1 MAFQQ
6 AEILYMPFLVLSIF
20 ATIIASQAMISG
32 MFSIVYQGITTRVLP
47 MLKVDYTSR
56 KLQSQI
62 YIDSANWF
70 LLFSVLFIM
79 FVFKKS
85 EYLAEAYGLAVT
97 GTMALTGIMMTWI
110 FYLKNER
117 SKFIIALLVT
127 FVDMVFLTSSLH
139 KIPNGGYWSIILAL
153 IPFSVI
159 MIYTKGQKRLGE
171 ALSPLNLDVFLEE
184 YTKIYN
190 SVNKISG
197 TALFFARDI
206 KRLPPYIGNT
216 MFNNNIIYYD
226 NIIVSLIK
234 TENPYGVSGSF
245 KSHLAV
251 GLRVFEIYMGYMEVV
266 DVEKILKENEIEEKT
281 IFYGLEDIVSDN
293 VIWRIYSMIK
303 KLTPAFVQFYKLPP
317 HKLHGIIS
325 RVEM

>member
-1 MAFQQ
+1 
-6 AEILYMPFLVLSIF
+6 
-20 ATIIASQAMISG
+20 
-32 MFSIVYQGITTRVLP
+32 
-47 MLKVDYTSR
+47 VDYTSR

-70 LLFSVLFIM
+70 LLFSVLFVM

-110 FYLKNER
+110 FYLRNER

-127 FVDMVFLTSSLH
+127 FVDLVFLTSSLH
-139 KIPNGGYWSIILAL
+139 KIPYGGYWSIILAL
-153 IPFSVI
+153 IPFSII
-159 MIYTKGQKRLGE
+159 MIYTNGQKRLGE
-171 ALSPLNLDVFLEE
+171 ALSPLNLDVFLKE
-184 YTKIYN
+184 YSKTYN
-190 SVNKISG
+190 DINKISG
-197 TALFFARDI
+197 TALFFARDV

-266 DVEKILKENEIEEKT
+266 DVEQILKENGIEEKT

-325 RVEM
+325 RIEM